1 MEINLLNLRNSINK
15 AYLKVKPNRTQI
27 ETFKKNITN
36 LFDQIKESESEEFHK
51 NIISEFLKNTYYS
64 PNNYINTKGRSDLV
78 IHNGKDSKSTVGVL
92 FEVKKPGNK
101 SEMPT
106 SKDINTKAFHELIL
120 YYLRERIT
128 NKNIEIKH
136 LVITNI
142 FEWFI
147 FNANDFEKLFSSDKN
162 LIKQFIDFEEGRLSG
177 LSTDFFYKSI
187 AEPFYYNLEST
198 IPVTHFNI
206 SDFETTI
213 KNANREDD
221 NKLIALYKI
230 FSPEHLLKLP
240 FANDSNNLDKTFY
253 NELLHIIGLEETK
266 EGSKKLIGRK
276 IEKKRNPGSLIENSI
291 IILKYED
298 CLTQLPKLSDYGS
311 NKDEQLFNIALELVI
326 TWINRI
332 LFLKLLEGQL
342 IKYNYGDKAFRFL
355 NIERIHDYD
364 ELNKLFFQ
372 VLAVKESDRSEVI
385 KQKFGNV
392 PYLNSSLFEPSDLEH
407 KTIRINS
414 LENHSKHPVL
424 TGTVLK
430 DKTGKKLTGEIDPL
444 QYLFDFLD
452 SYDFSSEGSED
463 IQEENKT
470 LINASVLGLI
480 FEKINGYKDGS
491 FFTPG
496 FITMYMCHETIRR
509 AVVQKFNNV
518 KGWQCETISDVYNK
532 IENIKEADQIINSLR
547 ICDPAVGSGHFL
559 VSALNEI
566 IAIKSELK
574 ILSDREGKKLKEYTI
589 EVINDELIITDE
601 QSKLFEYNPK
611 SKESQRIQE
620 ALFQEKQRIIENC
633 LFGVDIN
640 PNSVKI
646 CRLRLWIELLK
657 NAYYKPDSSNRELE
671 TLPNIDINIKCG
683 NSLISRY
690 PLDADI
696 KTALKSSK
704 WTVDNYREAVM
715 TYRNAQ
721 SKDEK
726 RGMEQLINK
735 IKSDFET
742 EVSKSDK
749 RFLKLNKL
757 KGELL
762 SLTGQSSLFELAK
775 IQKEE
780 WNKKVKKLSEDIKK
794 YESEIAEIKSNKIYE
809 NAFEWRFEFPEVL
822 NNDGDFVGF
831 DVVIGN
837 PPYMRIQE
845 LKDFID
851 IYKLLFKSAQTGNYD
866 LYIPFVEKSID
877 LINGKGILNF
887 ILPHKFI
894 IADFGKGLRTLLHQ
908 RKLIERII
916 HFGHELV
923 FQEATTYTC
932 LLFITKQINSEIEYI
947 EIKPDN
953 LSQDQLF
960 RKIKLDSLPEIEPW
974 NLTDNKTSEI
984 ISKLQRNPFRLNH
997 LLDSIFSGI
1006 QTSADKIYTIVG
1018 YEENGLVIGTNKLT
1032 LDEVKIE
1039 KGLLKPV
1046 IKGEDIKR
1054 YSSIKS
1060 DTFVLFPYH
1069 LTDGKALPMEE
1080 EFIKS
1085 KFPFGYNYFKSFEK
1099 ELRNREN
1106 GKMDSNDKW
1115 FLYNYPKNLFI
1126 SNQYKFVSP
1135 DITYGMNVTIEDGN
1149 YCLKNGAYG
1158 IVLKNEFQQYEYQ
1171 ILAILNSKLIWYYL
1185 QATGNVLRGGYFRF
1199 NTKYI
1204 MPFPIPN
1211 LLKIKDSELIGIVN
1225 KILEIKKSDSTTDT
1239 IALEAEIDQVIYK
1252 IYDLT
1257 EEEIQIIEK

>member
-1 MEINLLNLRNSINK
+1 MEISLLNLRNSINK

-92 FEVKKPGNK
+92 FEAKKPSNK

-106 SKDINTKAFHELIL
+106 CENINTKAFHELIL

-128 NKNIEIKH
+128 NKNIEVKH

-147 FNANDFEKLFSSDKN
+147 FNSNDFEKLFAEDKG
-162 LIKQFIDFEEGRLSG
+162 IVTQFTDFEEGRLSG
-177 LSTDFFYKSI
+177 TNTDFFYKNI
-187 AEPFYYNLEST
+187 ADPYCKKIEISLS
-198 IPVTHFNI
+198 VTHFDI
-206 SDFETTI
+206 RDFESTI

-230 FSPEHLLKLP
+230 LSPEHLLKLP
-240 FANDSNNLDKTFY
+240 YANDSNNLDKTFY

-276 IEKKRNPGSLIENSI
+276 IENKRNPGSLIENSI
-291 IILKYED
+291 TILKYED
-298 CLTQLPKLSDYGS
+298 CLSQLPKLSDFGN
-311 NKDEQLFNIALELVI
+311 NKEEQLFNIALELVI

-342 IKYNYGDKAFRFL
+342 NKYNNGDKTFRFL
-355 NIERIHDYD
+355 NVERIHDYD

-372 VLAVKESDRSEVI
+372 VLAVKESDRSEFI

-424 TGTVLK
+424 TSTVLK
-430 DKTGKKLTGEIDPL
+430 DKTGRKLTGDIDPL
-444 QYLFDFLD
+444 QYLFEFLD

-509 AVVQKFNNV
+509 AVIQKFNDV
-518 KGWQCETISDVYNK
+518 KDWKCETISDVYNK
-532 IENIKEADQIINSLR
+532 IEDIKEANWIVNNIK

-566 IAIKSELK
+566 ISIKSELK
-574 ILSDREGKKLKEYTI
+574 ILTDREGKKLKEYTI

-611 SKESQRIQE
+611 SRESQRVQE
-620 ALFQEKQRIIENC
+620 ALFQEKQMIIEYC

-657 NAYYKPDSSNRELE
+657 NAYYKPDTNYKELE

-704 WTVDNYREAVM
+704 WNVDNYREAVM
-715 TYRNAQ
+715 TYRNAKL
-721 SKDEK
+721 KDEK
-726 RGMEQLINK
+726 RSMEQLISK
-735 IKSDFET
+735 IKNDFEI
-742 EVSKSDK
+742 EISKSDK

-757 KGELL
+757 NGELL
-762 SLTGQSSLFELAK
+762 SLIGQSRLFELTK
-775 IQKEE
+775 TQKEE
-780 WNKKVKKLSEDIKK
+780 WNKKVKKLTEELKK
-794 YESEIAEIKSNKIYE
+794 HETELAEIKSNKIYE

-822 NNDGDFVGF
+822 NNDGDFIGF

-837 PPYMRIQE
+837 PPYLRQE
-845 LKDFID
+845 AITSVKPYLKD
-851 IYKLLFKSAQTGNYD
+851 NYFVYDGRAD
-866 LYIPFVEKSID
+866 LYVYFYEKALQILKQNGALSLITSNKFFRGKYGTHLRKFLSVKCSI
-877 LINGKGILNF
+877 NTIL
-887 ILPHKFI
+887 
-894 IADFGKGLRTLLHQ
+894 DFGELPVFEEASTFPMIFMSKKTNQKNSHINYGLIKSLDGI
-908 RKLIERII
+908 K
-916 HFGHELV
+916 
-923 FQEATTYTC
+923 
-932 LLFITKQINSEIEYI
+932 INSLKTILEYSQKLPIEYI
-947 EIKPDN
+947 NGSSWN
-953 LSQDQLF
+953 LSNNQVYNLMEKLKENSPLKNSINEKIYSGIKTGYNEAFWID
-960 RKIKLDSLPEIEPW
+960 RKIKNQLESLDINSCKIIKKLSRGDDIRKWHIRNSQLFIIYTYPGLNIDDFPAIK
-974 NLTDNKTSEI
+974 NYLTQFK
-984 ISKLQRNPFRLNH
+984 SKLESRALSQPWWQLQQAQNRQAIWENTKIVYPDICKESRFTI
-997 LLDSIFSGI
+997 DQDGI
-1006 QTSADKIYTIVG
+1006 YVDMKGFIIP
-1018 YEENGLVIGTNKLT
+1018 
-1032 LDEVKIE
+1032 VK
-1039 KGLLKPV
+1039 
-1046 IKGEDIKR
+1046 
-1054 YSSIKS
+1054 
-1060 DTFVLFPYH
+1060 
-1069 LTDGKALPMEE
+1069 
-1080 EFIKS
+1080 
-1085 KFPFGYNYFKSFEK
+1085 NYF
-1099 ELRNREN
+1099 LL
-1106 GKMDSNDKW
+1106 G
-1115 FLYNYPKNLFI
+1115 
-1126 SNQYKFVSP
+1126 
-1135 DITYGMNVTIEDGN
+1135 
-1149 YCLKNGAYG
+1149 
-1158 IVLKNEFQQYEYQ
+1158 
-1171 ILAILNSKLIWYYL
+1171 ILNSKVIWWFLKQTCAVLGDPNSGGRL
-1185 QATGNVLRGGYFRF
+1185 QLKRQYVD
-1199 NTKYI
+1199 
-1204 MPFPIPN
+1204 
-1211 LLKIKDSELIGIVN
+1211 LLPVPEASEKQKN
-1225 KILEIKKSDSTTDT
+1225 KIIRIVTQILVLKKSDSSFNTND
-1239 IALEAEIDQVIYK
+1239 LEAEIDRLVYELFW
-1252 IYDLT
+1252 LT
-1257 EEEIQIIEK
+1257 EEEIRIIENRP

>member
-1 MEINLLNLRNSINK
+1 MEINLLNIRNSINK

-27 ETFKKNITN
+27 ETFKKNITK

-64 PNNYINTKGRSDLV
+64 PDNYINTKGRSDLV
-78 IHNGKDSKSTVGVL
+78 IHNGRDSNSTVGVL
-92 FEVKKPGNK
+92 FEAKKPSNK

-106 SKDINTKAFHELIL
+106 CENINTKAFHELIL
-120 YYLRERIT
+120 YFLRERIS
-128 NKNIEIKH
+128 NNNVEVKH

-147 FNANDFEKLFSSDKN
+147 FNSNDFEKVFAQDKS
-162 LIKQFIDFEEGRLSG
+162 IVKQFTDFEEGRLSG
-177 LSTDFFYKSI
+177 INTDFFYKNI
-187 AEPFYYNLEST
+187 AEPFVNKLESK
-198 IPVTHFNI
+198 ISVTHFDI
-206 SDFETTI
+206 RYFESTI

-230 FSPEHLLKLP
+230 LSPEHLLKLP

-276 IEKKRNPGSLIENSI
+276 NEKKRNPGSLIENSI
-291 IILKYED
+291 TILEYED
-298 CLTQLPKLSDYGS
+298 CLPQLPKLSEFGN
-311 NKDEQLFNIALELVI
+311 NKEEQLFNIALELVI

-342 IKYNYGDKAFRFL
+342 IKYNNEDKSFRFL

-372 VLAVKESDRSEVI
+372 VLAVKESDRSEEI

-414 LENHSKHPVL
+414 LEDHSKHPVL
-424 TGTVLK
+424 KGTVLK
-430 DKTGKKLTGEIDPL
+430 DKTGRKLIGDLNPL
-444 QYLFDFLD
+444 QYLFEFLD

-509 AVVQKFNNV
+509 AVVQKFNEV
-518 KGWQCETISDVYNK
+518 KVWNCETICDIYNK
-532 IENIKEADQIINSLR
+532 IENIKEANQIVNSLR

-611 SKESQRIQE
+611 SKESQRVQE
-620 ALFQEKQRIIENC
+620 TIFQEKQKIIENC

-657 NAYYKPDSSNRELE
+657 NAYYKTGTENRELE

-704 WTVDNYREAVM
+704 WNVDNYREAVM

-726 RGMEQLINK
+726 RNMEQLISK
-735 IKSDFET
+735 IKNDFET

-757 KGELL
+757 NGELL
-762 SLTGQSSLFELAK
+762 SLTSQSSLFELSK
-775 IQKEE
+775 TQKEE
-780 WNKKVKKLSEDIKK
+780 WNKKVKKLTAEIKR
-794 YESEIAEIKSNKIYE
+794 YETEIEEIKSNKIYE

-822 NNDGDFVGF
+822 NNDGNFVGF

-837 PPYMRIQE
+837 PPYIE
-845 LKDFID
+845 HKKLATISPTLKDNFKVYYSSADISSYFFELGSNILKDRGIVSFINTNKFFMTEYGKPLRSFISKNKIYSIINFEQVPIFEEALVSSLIIVFEKNSEKVNPKFCQFVKEDSPRDTFIAQIENRFTQLDKNYLTSSPWAFSDHGSNNLLKKINSQGRKIKEIETVD
-851 IYKLLFKSAQTGNYD
+851 IKRGVTTGFD
-866 LYIPFVEKSID
+866 PAFIISKEKAID
-877 LINGKGILNF
+877 LIN
-887 ILPHKFI
+887 
-894 IADFGKGLRTLLHQ
+894 
-908 RKLIERII
+908 
-916 HFGHELV
+916 
-923 FQEATTYTC
+923 
-932 LLFITKQINSEIEYI
+932 
-947 EIKPDN
+947 
-953 LSQDQLF
+953 
-960 RKIKLDSLPEIEPW
+960 LDVK
-974 NLTDNKTSEI
+974 NK
-984 ISKLQRNPFRLNH
+984 
-997 LLDSIFSGI
+997 
-1006 QTSADKIYTIVG
+1006 
-1018 YEENGLVIGTNKLT
+1018 
-1032 LDEVKIE
+1032 
-1039 KGLLKPV
+1039 
-1046 IKGEDIKR
+1046 
-1054 YSSIKS
+1054 
-1060 DTFVLFPYH
+1060 
-1069 LTDGKALPMEE
+1069 
-1080 EFIKS
+1080 
-1085 KFPFGYNYFKSFEK
+1085 
-1099 ELRNREN
+1099 
-1106 GKMDSNDKW
+1106 
-1115 FLYNYPKNLFI
+1115 
-1126 SNQYKFVSP
+1126 
-1135 DITYGMNVTIEDGN
+1135 
-1149 YCLKNGAYG
+1149 
-1158 IVLKNEFQQYEYQ
+1158 
-1171 ILAILNSKLIWYYL
+1171 
-1185 QATGNVLRGGYFRF
+1185 
-1199 NTKYI
+1199 
-1204 MPFPIPN
+1204 
-1211 LLKIKDSELIGIVN
+1211 
-1225 KILEIKKSDSTTDT
+1225 
-1239 IALEAEIDQVIYK
+1239 QVI
-1252 IYDLT
+1252 
-1257 EEEIQIIEK
+1257 